1 LATGRIFDV
10 AQAEAR
16 IRVSIGFIWAKK
28 NQEFFGGEPEALY
41 VTRLKK
47 EPPDKP
53 AEKV

>member
-1 LATGRIFDV
+1 MVYWSYMDV
-10 AQAEAR
+10 WILTR
-16 IRVSIGFIWAKK
+16 AKK
-28 NQEFFGGEPEALY
+28 NQEFFGGDPEALY